1 MTDPIENIGMD
12 AEAARTDA
20 SRERWVRPAVKRM
33 SAGDAEL
40 TASDSGGDIVW
51 S

>member
-1 MTDPIENIGMD
+1 MTDPIEQIGQD
-12 AEAARTDA
+12 LEAPRAEA
-20 SRERWVRPAVKRM
+20 SRNRWVRPMVERL
-33 SAGDAEL
+33 SADDAEL